1 MPKSKPS
8 VTQMNN
14 EYVQSKAKD
23 EKRHQKF
30 KLIFRRRVLFYSAV
44 ATLVIGI
51 LVFNLVKQQHL
62 LATNK
67 KQSTELQT
75 KYNHLMQQETAY
87 KEQVEQLKDPEYV
100 AKLARSEYYLSKNG
114 EIIFTIPSKKIRL

>member
-114 EIIFTIPSKKIRL
+114 EIIFAIPSKKD

>member
-30 KLIFRRRVLFYSAV
+30 KLIFRRRVLFYSVV

-114 EIIFTIPSKKIRL
+114 EIIFTIPSKKD

>member
-87 KEQVEQLKDPEYV
+87 IK
-100 AKLARSEYYLSKNG
+100 SK
-114 EIIFTIPSKKIRL
+114 

>member
-67 KQSTELQT
+67 KQSANIQT

-114 EIIFTIPSKKIRL
+114 EIIFTIPSKKD

>member
-75 KYNHLMQQETAY
+75 KYDHLMQQETAY

-114 EIIFTIPSKKIRL
+114 EIIFTIPSKKD

>member
-51 LVFNLVKQQHL
+51 LVFNLVKQQRL

-114 EIIFTIPSKKIRL
+114 EIIFTIPSKKD

>member
-114 EIIFTIPSKKIRL
+114 EIIFTIPSKKD